1 MFFFIFGYFKTI
13 AMKKTLLVLSSLV
26 ISVYSFGQFSLG
38 VKAGLNVNDMILKD
52 APPGDDGGIEANI
65 GFHAGVY
72 TTININ
78 KKFSFI
84 PELQFSQRGY
94 ASKSSFGDARV
105 NLNYLELP
113 LLLSY
118 SPIEFLN
125 IDLGPNFAYKLSAVS
140 KSDGTSRNID
150 NVFEEDLDIG
160 ITGGLRFNVSEKIS
174 IVGRYYY
181 GITSLFE
188 FSILDDQNNPLG
200 SGTAHNRNIQVGLSY
215 KIK

>member
-1 MFFFIFGYFKTI
+1 LEYLKKTI
-13 AMKKTLLVLSSLV
+13 AMKKILLAVPFLL

-38 VKAGLNVNDMILKD
+38 VKAGLNVNDVIIKD
-52 APPGDDGGIEANI
+52 APWGADGMKANI
-65 GFHAGVY
+65 GFHVGVY
-72 TTININ
+72 GKLAIS

-94 ASKSSFGDARV
+94 KSTSATSSDARV

-118 SPIEFLN
+118 SPVEFLN

-150 NVFEEDLDIG
+150 NIFEEDLDVG

-181 GITSLFE
+181 GISSLYE
-188 FSILDDQNNPLG
+188 ISLRDVDNNPLE
-200 SGTAHNRNIQVGLSY
+200 TVTVHNRNVQVGLSY
-215 KIK
+215 RIK